1 MRRTTC
7 KLALIGLATVVFGVA
22 LGAGTAMAQK
32 AKGKGKGKGGTTS
45 GQTGGSGSGA
55 GSASGDA
62 GGEIEMG
69 GDEAGGAGSGS
80 GSGSAAG
87 SGSGSGKVEGGEIE
101 MGDDTPKEGDLNA
114 DLNAS
119 GGDENSAA
127 AINANKATPALA
139 DYRVSWRD
147 IVTVIRKPFLKL
159 HRTELRPMLSTT
171 MNDNI
176 VRHIGL
182 GGELSYYLTDVLAMG
197 IEGQY
202 YQHTFEEPFDL
213 VARQARRLPT
223 VNQYNFSAALDFH
236 YVPVYGKFAVLDKKI
251 VTWEVAFTA
260 GIGAIQTEVVP
271 RDKRYPAFTNIDISP
286 NIGADMRFFLFKWM
300 TVNAGIRDYVFI
312 DKFEPVGRSDVM
324 YPTADEAS
332 AHADSALINNVMF
345 QLSVS
350 FWLPTSFE
358 YHTFR

>member
-1 MRRTTC
+1 MRRTTW
-7 KLALIGLATVVFGVA
+7 KLALIGLMTVFLGVA

-32 AKGKGKGKGGTTS
+32 GKGKGKGGGTTS
-45 GQTGGSGSGA
+45 GQKGAGSGSA
-55 GSASGDA
+55 GSADE

-69 GDEAGGAGSGS
+69 GDQGSAAGAGSGS
-80 GSGSAAG
+80 AGAGSG

-101 MGDDTPKEGDLNA
+101 MGAEEDKPKEGDLNA
-114 DLNAS
+114 DLGAS
-119 GGDENSAA
+119 TDDTSAA
-127 AINANKATPALA
+127 AVNANAATPKLE

-159 HRTELRPMLSTT
+159 HRTELRPILATT

-176 VRHIGL
+176 IRHVSL

-197 IEGQY
+197 VEGQY

-223 VNQYNFSAALDFH
+223 VNQYNWSAALNFH
-236 YVPVYGKFAVLDKKI
+236 YVPVYGKFAVLDQRI

-260 GIGAIQTEVVP
+260 GIGAIATEVIP
-271 RDKRYPAFTNIDISP
+271 RDKRFAAFSNIDISP
-286 NIGADMRFFLFKWM
+286 NVGADMRFFLSKWM
-300 TVNAGIRDYVFI
+300 TINAGIRDYVFI
-312 DKFEPVGRSDVM
+312 DKFEPVGRSATM
-324 YPTADEAS
+324 YAS
-332 AHADSALINNVMF
+332 AEDAAANADTSLINNVMF

-350 FWLPTSFE
+350 FWLPTGFE